1 MRKHLA
7 VMFLTTA
14 MAVCGCQYASND
26 LAGRDRTPRP
36 GEETPFG
43 VAKGRRQIS
52 TWTARGGWKAI
63 EPYADIISSVSAF
76 GGLTREFVD
85 RCHKADIEV
94 YMPVGGDELAV
105 HSFDTPGHA
114 EVAVRHLVK
123 RCDELGADGIDL
135 DYECFESEW
144 QERYTAFIVALA
156 NELHQRGKKLSICV
170 NVLMLSDT
178 GEFAR
183 YNPRV
188 VGEVCDQ
195 VRVMCYD
202 YIWAGTGRLG
212 PTCTRPWAKE
222 AMQAWMKFVPREKLI
237 MGIPAYS
244 HDQDVLD
251 NSGRQMHGDKPPV
264 PPSEIIKQGTLSYEG
279 INYYVYRNKNQR
291 LRVFYAS
298 DAFSVKGHLATVD
311 ELDIPAISFWTGNGA
326 TPEIWQAVRDWL
338 SPAEPEDKD
347 KTAPPAPAKA
357 EPSDRPKP
365 APQEKA
371 GATPAPA
378 ESLTV
383 DLGDGVTM
391 DLVLVRSGS
400 FMMGSQNSPYTNERP
415 PHEVAITKA
424 FYIGKY
430 EVTQEQWK
438 AVMGYNPSDFPGDKS
453 PVERVSWNS
462 CQAFVKKLNEK
473 VPEYTFRLPAE
484 AEWEYACRAGGTSE
498 FCYGDDEGELGEYA
512 WYGANSGGRTH
523 PVGEKKPNAWGLF
536 DMHGNV
542 FEWCED
548 SFEDTE
554 KPGAGHYR
562 VFRGGSFH
570 HSPMYSRSAD
580 RSSGRPGFHNGCV
593 GFRVAASV
601 GTD

>member
-1 MRKHLA
+1 MFKRTA
-7 VMFLTTA
+7 VTLFIFATV
-14 MAVCGCQYASND
+14 VCGCQYTSNN
-26 LAGRDRTPRP
+26 LAGHGRTPRL
-36 GEETPFG
+36 GEATPFG

-52 TWTARGGWKAI
+52 TWIVGGSWKAI
-63 EPYADIISSVSAF
+63 EPYTDIISSVSAF

-85 RCHKADIEV
+85 RCHKANIEV

-105 HSFDTPGHA
+105 HTFDTPGHA
-114 EVAVRHLVK
+114 EVSVRQLVK
-123 RCDELGADGIDL
+123 RCEELGADGIDL

-144 QERYTAFIVALA
+144 RERYTAFIVALSK
-156 NELHQRGKKLSICV
+156 ELHRTGRKLSICV
-170 NVLMLSDT
+170 NALMLSDT
-178 GEFAR
+178 GESER
-183 YNPRV
+183 YDPKV

-244 HDQDVLD
+244 HDMDLMTH
-251 NSGRQMHGDKPPV
+251 SGRQAPYDKPPV
-264 PPSEIIKQGTLSYEG
+264 DPSEIIKRGTLSYEG
-279 INYYVYRNKNQR
+279 IHYYVYRDKNQR
-291 LRVFYAS
+291 LRIFYAS

-311 ELDIPAISFWTGNGA
+311 ELDIPAIAFWTGNCA

-338 SPAEPEDKD
+338 KPAEPEDKG
-347 KTAPPAPAKA
+347 KKAPPPPAKA
-357 EPSDRPKP
+357 EPSDRPRP
-365 APQEKA
+365 APQEEA
-371 GATPAPA
+371 GTMPAPKEA
-378 ESLTV
+378 LTV
-383 DLGDGVTM
+383 DLGDGVKM
-391 DLVLVRSGS
+391 DFVLIQPGS
-400 FMMGSQNSPYTNERP
+400 FTRHPD
-415 PHEVAITKA
+415 HEVAITKA

-438 AVMGYNPSDFPGDKS
+438 KLMGYNPSDFAGDKS
-453 PVERVSWNS
+453 PVERVPWNS
-462 CQAFVKKLNEK
+462 CQAFAKKLNEK
-473 VPEYTFRLPAE
+473 VPGHTFRLPAE
-484 AEWEYACRAGGTSE
+484 AEWEYACRAGSTSE
-498 FCYGDDEGELGEYA
+498 FCFGDDEGELGEYA

-548 SFEDTE
+548 WYEAPE

-562 VFRGGSFH
+562 VFRGGSFR
-570 HSPMYSRSAD
+570 HSPMYCRSAD
-580 RSSGRPGFHNGCV
+580 RSSGRPEFHNGCV

-601 GTD
+601 RAD